1 MGSIEIFVRVFLAHV
16 IAAQPVIRKQDATF
30 FQDVEQLFDNIRPF
44 PFENNFDFIPYDTI
58 FSSWRTLQPD
68 FHKLAE
74 LPHTMMVPRVEV
86 FCDES
91 KLTLL
96 VDKRFNGVVLTG
108 EELQLGGG
116 CYSNSELPNQ
126 FVFTYSLDECGTTP
140 VMQNGLVM
148 FSNSLHLNLKK
159 PLQTG
164 WQTPSA
170 VHISCMPKRS
180 YPNFFD
186 STPFPETGKTFNIKA
201 MNPTWTGNAEN
212 NIYKRGQVVN
222 LQVSA
227 KISSEQKQLF
237 IQSCFVSAFPEP
249 QTRPRHAVIMNKGC
263 TAPLDSP
270 HAVIEFVASG
280 RADVV
285 NLVLN
290 TSYLISKLY
299 IHCSVLK
306 SDHGVHTGSKSC
318 NYNMMRSRW
327 EDLRGNAEVCECCI
341 VKCRGLSVKH
351 LSEDAKAIV
360 STGPL
365 VVVDKRVEMSLQ
377 PSLPEMQETTSA
389 PHASSM
395 QSDDAAIVSS
405 TSLSR
410 PPQGVVIVSQDPVA
424 RLTLWLPG
432 QVQDPEHGES
442 KVSEDKLTVKLQAR
456 DTTSR
461 YIPEQRPFT
470 LYQEPPLNAPTN
482 KIRDHG
488 ANELKDGHMFDLN
501 LLTLVDGWPIPPQ
514 MEKAAFADEAQI
526 KKLFGRPGM
535 FEAPQEVDIPLMT
548 EMTLNVLNQHDFHQ
562 MRDELAEEAVMPR
575 DEATDSIIR
584 SKVQFS
590 KGMDGSQ
597 TLSYEEEVMREQE
610 GKGVTSR
617 FGMDGNK
624 RKLETKRRGLR
635 SAFLD
640 LIRSMDKAE

>member
-1 MGSIEIFVRVFLAHV
+1 
-16 IAAQPVIRKQDATF
+16 
-30 FQDVEQLFDNIRPF
+30 
-44 PFENNFDFIPYDTI
+44 
-58 FSSWRTLQPD
+58 
-68 FHKLAE
+68 
-74 LPHTMMVPRVEV
+74 MMVPRVEV

-116 CYSNSELPNQ
+116 CYSNGELPNQ

-140 VMQNGLVM
+140 V
-148 FSNSLHLNLKK
+148 
-159 PLQTG
+159 
-164 WQTPSA
+164 
-170 VHISCMPKRS
+170 
-180 YPNFFD
+180 
-186 STPFPETGKTFNIKA
+186 
-201 MNPTWTGNAEN
+201 
-212 NIYKRGQVVN
+212 
-222 LQVSA
+222 
-227 KISSEQKQLF
+227 
-237 IQSCFVSAFPEP
+237 
-249 QTRPRHAVIMNKGC
+249 
-263 TAPLDSP
+263 
-270 HAVIEFVASG
+270 
-280 RADVV
+280 
-285 NLVLN
+285 
-290 TSYLISKLY
+290 LY

-306 SDHGVHTGSKSC
+306 SDHGVNTGSKSC
-318 NYNMMRSRW
+318 NYNIMQSRW

-341 VKCRGLSVKH
+341 AKCRGLSVKH

-365 VVVDKRVEMSLQ
+365 VVVDKRVEMSPQ

-389 PHASSM
+389 PHARSM
-395 QSDDAAIVSS
+395 QSDGAAIVSG

-410 PPQGVVIVSQDPVA
+410 PPQGVVVVSQDPVA

-461 YIPEQRPFT
+461 YIPEQRPLT
-470 LYQEPPLNAPTN
+470 SYQEPPLNAPTN

-488 ANELKDGHMFDLN
+488 ANELKDGHIFDLN
-501 LLTLVDGWPIPPQ
+501 LLTPVDGWPIPTQ

-535 FEAPQEVDIPLMT
+535 FEASQEVDIPLIA
-548 EMTLNVLNQHDFHQ
+548 EMTLNILNQHDFNQ

-624 RKLETKRRGLR
+624 RKPETKRRGLR